1 MTDINSVGDRHTVDT
16 GTVAMLL
23 VGRVTFLLSV
33 FTPPSVDG
41 AVEAEGPGP
50 LEPSNLFVIAGG
62 GIT

>member
-33 FTPPSVDG
+33 STPSVDG